1 MSHPVSEK
9 SALVVS
15 AHSADFVWRAGGA
28 IALHALQGYQVHVV
42 CLSFGERGESAKLW
56 RKGNMTEEAVKQV
69 RREEAQAAAAILG
82 ASVEFFDIGD
92 YPLRADKETLFR
104 LADVYR
110 RIQPHFVLTHSLHDP
125 YNYDHPLASHLAQE
139 ARIIAQAE
147 GYRPG
152 EKIVAAPPVYCFE
165 PHQPEQCNWKPDV
178 LLDITAVWEKK
189 YQAIQCMQGQ
199 EHLWEYV
206 HPRGAAARGAGQA
219 QYRHHGRA
227 RYRSRRSLP
236 EHLPP
241 RNGEPGMNL
250 INKKGLVIRHL
261 PRHDEAVLRRC
272 EAAGVATLHE
282 AWDRQGLMGPAIRPI
297 QQGVSRAGNAVTVLV
312 TPGDNWMFHVAV
324 EQCRAGDILVVA
336 PTSPCGDGFFGDLLA
351 TSLQSRGVVGLVG
364 DIGIRDS
371 QTLREMGFA
380 VWSRQVYA
388 QGTVK
393 ESLGSV
399 NVPVICAGQLVQP
412 GDVVVADDDGV
423 VVLPHARVRDVL
435 HKAEARM
442 SNELA
447 KRERMRNGELGLDIY
462 AMRPRLAEKGL
473 RYYDRADE
481 VEE

>member
-1 MSHPVSEK
+1 
-9 SALVVS
+9 
-15 AHSADFVWRAGGA
+15 
-28 IALHALQGYQVHVV
+28 
-42 CLSFGERGESAKLW
+42 
-56 RKGNMTEEAVKQV
+56 
-69 RREEAQAAAAILG
+69 
-82 ASVEFFDIGD
+82 
-92 YPLRADKETLFR
+92 
-104 LADVYR
+104 
-110 RIQPHFVLTHSLHDP
+110 
-125 YNYDHPLASHLAQE
+125 
-139 ARIIAQAE
+139 
-147 GYRPG
+147 
-152 EKIVAAPPVYCFE
+152 
-165 PHQPEQCNWKPDV
+165 
-178 LLDITAVWEKK
+178 
-189 YQAIQCMQGQ
+189 
-199 EHLWEYV
+199 
-206 HPRGAAARGAGQA
+206 
-219 QYRHHGRA
+219 
-227 RYRSRRSLP
+227 
-236 EHLPP
+236 
-241 RNGEPGMNL
+241 MNL
-250 INKKGLVIRHL
+250 LNKKGLVIRHL

-282 AWDRQGLMGPAIRPI
+282 ARDRQGLMGPAIRPI

-447 KRERMRNGELGLDIY
+447 KRERMRHGELGLDIY
-462 AMRPRLAEKGL
+462 AMRPGLAEKGL